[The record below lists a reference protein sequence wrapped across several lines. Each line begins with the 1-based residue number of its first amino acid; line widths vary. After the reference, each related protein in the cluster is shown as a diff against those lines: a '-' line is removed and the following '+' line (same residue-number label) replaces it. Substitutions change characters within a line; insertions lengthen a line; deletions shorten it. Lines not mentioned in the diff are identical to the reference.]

1 MSSQRTG
8 WRERTG
14 TRQRKSLFVKCWT
27 LCALSFS
34 NHCGQ
39 SEYILV
45 VVAEDTIAVVA
56 EDMRHVCPIA
66 DLSKKPKQVHSNGS
80 VLRVCLCREFPTED
94 AYFALM
100 LLSQVQE
107 TLGHMHKA
115 YTSAEAAAH
124 VATTKGAFEKG
135 FLLQPTIL
143 VRLSLPRRVALA

>member
-8 WRERTG
+8 WRGGTG
-14 TRQRKSLFVKCWT
+14 PRRRKSLFVKCWT
-27 LCALSFS
+27 LCALSSS

-39 SEYILV
+39 SEYILA
-45 VVAEDTIAVVA
+45 VVAEYTIAVVA
-56 EDMRHVCPIA
+56 EDTRHVCLVA
-66 DLSKKPKQVHSNGS
+66 DLSKKSKQVHFKGS
-80 VLRVCLCREFPTED
+80 VLPVCLCREFPTED

-107 TLGHMHKA
+107 ALGHMHKA

-124 VATTKGAFEKG
+124 AATTAGAFERG

-143 VRLSLPRRVALA
+143 VRLFYRDE